1 MATTIPSRT
10 PEGDPN
16 DCPICGHDVRI
27 EPSLGT
33 RDAPCP
39 SCGHLLWF
47 AEHPSGSAI
56 ERAERGPFRQLAL
69 MRKVMELAAKRFGPG
84 PEPMRA
90 KFLRLGPS
98 KFEKVDWESLFQ
110 ARSWTELEAAVD
122 AADR

>member
-1 MATTIPSRT
+1 MTISSRT

-16 DCPICGHDVRI
+16 QCPICGHRVWI
-27 EPSLGT
+27 EPSIGT

-56 ERAERGPFRQLAL
+56 ERAERGPYRQLAL
-69 MRKVMELAAKRFGPG
+69 MRRVMGLATKKLGPA

-98 KFEKVDWESLFQ
+98 KFEKVDWEALFR
-110 ARSWTELEAAVD
+110 ARSWDEIEAAVD
-122 AADR
+122 AANL